1 MNKLISIIRI
11 AILVVVCCFAILFLF
26 GEEQDENVLTFVFHA
41 IVDKALGI
49 ALFFWGGRL
58 YKRWSKVDPWIK
70 AYEKKLNEVMDK
82 PTPTQM

>member
-26 GEEQDENVLTFVFHA
+26 GEEQDENVLT
-41 IVDKALGI
+41 
-49 ALFFWGGRL
+49 
-58 YKRWSKVDPWIK
+58 
-70 AYEKKLNEVMDK
+70 KLNEVMDK